1 VDRPDGRVCRLAWI
15 SGDRPRTDRGSQRYC
30 MYFRQPIPLRPARDR
45 LLDAAERVV
54 VESGATHLTLDAVAK
69 SAGVSKGGL
78 LYHFPS
84 KEALLEGMLSR
95 HFHDVDAEVS
105 RRLALR
111 SEKPVRGANGGARR
125 ARKPSR
131 AEVFSER
138 VRVLLELRP
147 ERPAVGAAMV
157 AASADNPEHMA
168 VCRAEYRKL
177 LDEFARLPGGFEG
190 SAMVMLGVQGLLL
203 AELLQLSPYT
213 PQERSRL
220 VKALLRAADQC
231 GSTQ

>member
-1 VDRPDGRVCRLAWI
+1 
-15 SGDRPRTDRGSQRYC
+15 

-84 KEALLEGMLSR
+84 KEALLEGMLAR
-95 HFHDVDAEVS
+95 HFEDVDAEVAK
-105 RRLALR
+105 RLASR
-111 SEKPVRGANGGARR
+111 AHKSSNGRRPARGARKTSGRNG
-125 ARKPSR
+125 KPSR
-131 AEVFSER
+131 ADVFSER
-138 VRVLLELRP
+138 VRVLLEWHP

-157 AASADNPEHMA
+157 AASAENPEHMA

-177 LDEFARLPGGFEG
+177 LDEFAKLPGGFERT
-190 SAMVMLGVQGLLL
+190 ALVLLAVQGLLL
-203 AELLQLSPYT
+203 AELLHLSPYT
-213 PQERSRL
+213 PEERSRL
-220 VKALLRAADQC
+220 VKALQRAADQC
-231 GSTQ
+231 RSTQ

>member
-1 VDRPDGRVCRLAWI
+1 
-15 SGDRPRTDRGSQRYC
+15 
-30 MYFRQPIPLRPARDR
+30 MYFRQPIPIRPARER

-84 KEALLEGMLSR
+84 KEALLEGMLTR
-95 HFHDVDAEVS
+95 HFDNVNAEVGK
-105 RRLALR
+105 RLA
-111 SEKPVRGANGGARR
+111 SRGS
-125 ARKPSR
+125 KPSR
-131 AEVFSER
+131 ADVLRER
-138 VRVLLELRP
+138 VGVLLELHP

-157 AASADNPEHMA
+157 AASADNPELMA
-168 VCRAEYRKL
+168 GCRTEYRRL
-177 LDEFARLPGGFEG
+177 LKEFAKLPGGFER
-190 SAMVMLGVQGLLL
+190 AALVLLAVQGLLL
-203 AELLQLSPYT
+203 SELLHLSPYS

-220 VKALLRAADQC
+220 VKAMLRAADQC

>member
-1 VDRPDGRVCRLAWI
+1 
-15 SGDRPRTDRGSQRYC
+15 

-95 HFHDVDAEVS
+95 HFRDVDAEVS

-111 SEKPVRGANGGARR
+111 SEKAVRGANGARR

-138 VRVLLELRP
+138 VRVLLELHP

-177 LDEFARLPGGFEG
+177 LDDFARLPGGFEG
-190 SAMVMLGVQGLLL
+190 SAMVMLAVQGLLL

-231 GSTQ
+231 GSTP

>member
-1 VDRPDGRVCRLAWI
+1 
-15 SGDRPRTDRGSQRYC
+15 
-30 MYFRQPIPLRPARDR
+30 MRPARER

-54 VESGATHLTLDAVAK
+54 AESGATHLTLDAVAK

-84 KEALLEGMLSR
+84 KEALLEGMLAR
-95 HFHDVDAEVS
+95 HFEDVDAEV
-105 RRLALR
+105 
-111 SEKPVRGANGGARR
+111 ARR
-125 ARKPSR
+125 VSKRGGKSSR
-131 AEVFSER
+131 ADMFRER
-138 VRVLLELRP
+138 IKVLLELHP

-168 VCRAEYRKL
+168 PCRAQYRKL
-177 LDEFARLPGGFEG
+177 LNEFARLPGGFERA
-190 SAMVMLGVQGLLL
+190 AMVLLAVQGLLL
-203 AELLQLSPYT
+203 AELLHLSPYT

-220 VKALLRAADQC
+220 VKVLLRAADQV

>member
-1 VDRPDGRVCRLAWI
+1 
-15 SGDRPRTDRGSQRYC
+15 

-95 HFHDVDAEVS
+95 HFQDVDAEVTK
-105 RRLALR
+105 RLAR
-111 SEKPVRGANGGARR
+111 RTGKTARR
-125 ARKPSR
+125 AAKPSR
-131 AEVFSER
+131 ADVFSER
-138 VRVLLELRP
+138 VRVLLEWHP
-147 ERPAVGAAMV
+147 ERPAFGVAMV

-168 VCRAEYRKL
+168 ACRKEYRKL
-177 LDEFARLPGGFEG
+177 LDEFAKLPGGFERT
-190 SAMVMLGVQGLLL
+190 AMVLLAVQGLLL
-203 AELLQLSPYT
+203 AELPHLSPYSAE
-213 PQERSRL
+213 ERSRL
-220 VKALLRAADQC
+220 VKALQRAADQC
-231 GSTQ
+231 RSTQ